1 MSAEDQ
7 KYLDW
12 IDLCLEAAEQVQAAG
27 PGGRARVAKRAV
39 RRLFM
44 AARQLEGDACTRCGG
59 TGTRIYGNGSTWRG
73 GMGVVGSVE
82 GICDCCWGS
91 GRKDHPWTDLRKLQ
105 DEGARRDEEAGAQW
119 FVGQLGA
126 KMSTARGGLLA
137 VARKLRRVRGLEF
150 WAQRTADLL
159 ADLLDRMAESSKG
172 T

>member
-1 MSAEDQ
+1 
-7 KYLDW
+7 
-12 IDLCLEAAEQVQAAG
+12 
-27 PGGRARVAKRAV
+27 
-39 RRLFM
+39 
-44 AARQLEGDACTRCGG
+44 
-59 TGTRIYGNGSTWRG
+59 
-73 GMGVVGSVE
+73 
-82 GICDCCWGS
+82 
-91 GRKDHPWTDLRKLQ
+91 LQ